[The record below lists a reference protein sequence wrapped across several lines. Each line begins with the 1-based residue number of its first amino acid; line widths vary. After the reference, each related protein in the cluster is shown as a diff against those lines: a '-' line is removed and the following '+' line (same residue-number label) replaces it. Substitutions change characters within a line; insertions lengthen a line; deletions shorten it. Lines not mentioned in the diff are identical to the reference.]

1 MSNNNPLPN
10 PPPAGD
16 SLNNPSAT
24 WERKDAPRLLV
35 AGFIG
40 GLATPLILP
49 VQEFLRSHHYPSE
62 FSLSYWLLGA
72 VLGVVGAVMVWLLK
86 ETDVKK
92 ALMLGASLPAF
103 FTSLG
108 GAVQNSGGNLSAA
121 GNGITTSV
129 SIEEGVAD
137 KMGSFFVTS
146 SYAQPIP
153 SPTATTSTRSVNVT
167 RTAPFAYKLELLD
180 ARGNVIAPPREV
192 KVIESSPVKLT
203 LPDNA
208 AAIRFTAGDAV
219 STQNI
224 TAKHGE
230 AMDVTLQGEG
240 LRRKFDVGQVFGKA
254 AELVPDRLKID
265 ARAHQ

>member
-16 SLNNPSAT
+16 PLNNPSAT

-35 AGFIG
+35 AGFLG

-62 FSLSYWLLGA
+62 FSLGYWILGA
-72 VLGVVGAVMVWLLK
+72 VLGGVGALMVWLLK

-108 GAVQNSGGNLSAA
+108 GAVQNSGANLSAA
-121 GNGITTSV
+121 VNGLTTPASL
-129 SIEEGVAD
+129 EEGVAG
-137 KMGSFFVTS
+137 KMVSFFVTS
-146 SYAQPIP
+146 SYAQSTP
-153 SPTATTSTRSVNVT
+153 SSTATPSARSVNVT
-167 RTAPFAYKLELLD
+167 RTAPFAYTLELLD
-180 ARGNVIAPPREV
+180 ARGNAISPPREV
-192 KVIESSPVKLT
+192 KVLESSRLRLT
-203 LPDNA
+203 LPENA

-224 TAKHGE
+224 TAKSGE
-230 AMDVTLQGEG
+230 AMDVTLQGDG

-265 ARAHQ
+265 AKAHQ

>member
-10 PPPAGD
+10 PPPTGD
-16 SLNNPSAT
+16 SLNNPGAR

-62 FSLSYWLLGA
+62 FSLGYWVLGA
-72 VLGVVGAVMVWLLK
+72 VLGGVGALMVWLLK
-86 ETDVKK
+86 ETDVRK

-108 GAVQNSGGNLSAA
+108 GAVQNSGPNLSAA
-121 GNGITTSV
+121 VNGITTPTSR
-129 SIEEGVAD
+129 EEGVAD
-137 KMGSFFVTS
+137 KMVSFFVTS
-146 SYAQPIP
+146 SYAQSTP
-153 SPTATTSTRSVNVT
+153 SSTATTSARSVSVS

-192 KVIESSPVKLT
+192 KVLESSRVKLT
-203 LPDNA
+203 LPDSA
-208 AAIRFTAGDAV
+208 AAIRFTA
-219 STQNI
+219 N
-224 TAKHGE
+224 
-230 AMDVTLQGEG
+230 
-240 LRRKFDVGQVFGKA
+240 R
-254 AELVPDRLKID
+254 
-265 ARAHQ
+265 